1 MISEQELKELKKKE
15 NLLRQAA
22 EILKVQEVDLPKV
35 VKRFLD
41 EIEQMDKQL
50 KSAK

>member
-1 MISEQELKELKKKE
+1 MISEQELKNLKKKE

-22 EILKVQEVDLPKV
+22 EFLKVQEIDLPRV

-41 EIEQMDKQL
+41 EIEQMDNQL
-50 KSAK
+50 KSEK